1 MYSKHLY
8 CFVMSATTKMVDM
21 RLNSEEISFLK
32 RNKIKYEKKS
42 DNIGNLYSVDCSQ
55 LKEKFCNC

>member
-8 CFVMSATTKMVDM
+8 CFVMSATSKMVDM
-21 RLNSEEISFLK
+21 RLDIEEVAFLK
-32 RNKIKYEKKS
+32 KNKITCKKKS
-42 DNIGNLYSVDCSQ
+42 DAIGNLFSVDCSQ

>member
-1 MYSKHLY
+1 
-8 CFVMSATTKMVDM
+8 MSATTKMVDM